1 MAVCFRSRKQLIPN
15 GTLVQKDE
23 FYQFTKDVGFSSPRG
38 AAAVIEGG
46 SAKDWLSGEPRMEG
60 SSKNSTNSPN
70 PALPAD
76 FLPQSAATTRY
87 ISFGQKPLRL
97 KLGPGDHHPDR
108 PPPGP
113 AESGHEQVIRVQAVV
128 SLNLCRRGQPD
139 RLMDHSIPL
148 WHPPGPRRPGR
159 VELPPRLDLGHHAP
173 RPLCCRGAAAGR
185 VHRRVAVTRDCRD
198 CV

>member
-15 GTLVQKDE
+15 GTLVQKDG

-46 SAKDWLSGEPRMEG
+46 SAKDRLSGEPRMEG
-60 SSKNSTNSPN
+60 PSKRSTNSPN

-97 KLGPGDHHPDR
+97 KLGPGDHHLDR
-108 PPPGP
+108 PPPAP
-113 AESGHEQVIRVQAVV
+113 AEPGDEQAVRVQAVV

-148 WHPPGPRRPGR
+148 WHPRGPRRTSR
-159 VELPPRLDLGHHAP
+159 VELPPGLDLGHHAP
-173 RPLCCRGAAAGR
+173 WPRRRRGAAAGR
-185 VHRRVAVTRDCRD
+185 VHRRVAVTRHCRD
-198 CV
+198 RV